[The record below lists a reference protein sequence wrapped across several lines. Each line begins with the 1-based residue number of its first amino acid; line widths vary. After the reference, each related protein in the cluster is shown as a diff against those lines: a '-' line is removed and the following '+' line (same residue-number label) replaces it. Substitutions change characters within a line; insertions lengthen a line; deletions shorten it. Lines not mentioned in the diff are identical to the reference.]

1 MSIQNQVK
9 SSVMQEMVEF
19 SLGRKLI
26 CEAMGTALLLA
37 AIVGSGI
44 MGDNL
49 SGGSE
54 GLALL
59 ANSLSVGAALTVLI
73 LIFGPSSGAH
83 FNPAVTLAFLIN
95 RKMKF
100 GHAVLYVAV
109 QVVGAILGV
118 MIAHLMFELPLVVAS
133 PNIRTGSG
141 MWISEGIATMGLV
154 LTILATIKYR
164 PDAVPYAVG
173 LFIFSAF
180 WFTASTSF
188 ANPAVTIG
196 RTLTDTF
203 TGIRP
208 VDAPAFIVAELAAAA
223 AVTIFWRWLIG
234 SRERKA

>member
-73 LIFGPSSGAH
+73 LIFGPTSGAH

-95 RKMKF
+95 RKMTF

-154 LTILATIKYR
+154 LTILATVKYR

-208 VDAPAFIVAELAAAA
+208 MDAPAFIMAELAAAA
-223 AVTIFWRWLIG
+223 AVTFFWRWMIG
-234 SRERKA
+234 ADER

>member
-1 MSIQNQVK
+1 
-9 SSVMQEMVEF
+9 MVEF
-19 SLGRKLI
+19 SLGKKLI

-73 LIFGPSSGAH
+73 LIFGPTSGAH

-95 RKMKF
+95 RQMKF

-154 LTILATIKYR
+154 LTILATMKYR
-164 PDAVPYAVG
+164 PEAVPYAVG
-173 LFIFSAF
+173 LFILSAF

-208 VDAPAFIVAELAAAA
+208 VDAPAFIMAELAAAA
-223 AVTIFWRWLIG
+223 AVTLFWRWMIG
-234 SRERKA
+234 SDER